1 MLHFYT
7 SWKCQKT
14 KGFLFSG
21 CIEMEYWA
29 KMKVKVYF
37 TKYQMNFSDDSF
49 TSSKEKLLLKI
60 RDLL

>member
-1 MLHFYT
+1 
-7 SWKCQKT
+7 
-14 KGFLFSG
+14 
-21 CIEMEYWA
+21 MEYWA